1 MGWATF
7 LFVKIVNLYIWR
19 ILFIFVKTFG
29 FFKIMKEDLY
39 SDIRPYND
47 DEIPAALE
55 RIVNDPFFV
64 PAVNFAFPDA
74 DMERIAEVVRTC
86 KTVDQMQERVMFSI
100 IRRIIDATIDNFT
113 SSGVDNIEKGKGYL
127 YISNH
132 RDITLDSF
140 LLQYALY
147 SNGLPTT
154 ATTLGDNLLR
164 SQFVTDICRINRAVR
179 VIRKTDEISPRE
191 FLQNS
196 MHLAEYIR
204 WYISQGKSMW
214 IAQRN
219 GRTKDGIDATDQGVL
234 KMVSLSGPSNFV
246 ENFSELNIAPIAI
259 SYQYEPC
266 DIRKAIETTV
276 NLLGGTYR
284 KSDHEDE
291 NSILYGIRMPK
302 GDVNITICEP
312 ITHEELEECGALPKA
327 EAYKRLKEI
336 IDQRIYK
343 NYKLH
348 DTNYIAYDLLHN
360 SKQYAEFYTPAA
372 VKKFKG
378 RMAYAEARFLEYGLD
393 LKTARKVYLGIY
405 AGPVETKI

>member
-1 MGWATF
+1 
-7 LFVKIVNLYIWR
+7 
-19 ILFIFVKTFG
+19 
-29 FFKIMKEDLY
+29 MKEDLY

-55 RIVNDPFFV
+55 RIVNDPFFI

-74 DMERIAEVVRTC
+74 DMESIAEAVRTC
-86 KTVDQMQERVMFSI
+86 KTVDQMQQRIMFSI
-100 IRRIIDATIDNFT
+100 IQRIIDATIDNFT
-113 SSGVDNIEKGKGYL
+113 SSGVEHITKDKGYL

-140 LLQYALY
+140 LLQYALF

-164 SQFVTDICRINRAVR
+164 TQFVTDICRINRAVR
-179 VIRKTDEISPRE
+179 VIRKTDDISPRE

-246 ENFSELNIAPIAI
+246 ENFSELSIAPIAI

-284 KSDHEDE
+284 KGEHEDE

-312 ITHEELEECGALPKA
+312 ITRAELEECGALPKA

-348 DTNYIAYDLLHN
+348 DTNYIAYDLLHRT
-360 SKQYAEFYTPAA
+360 KEYAEYYTPAA

-405 AGPVETKI
+405 AGPVETKINE

>member
-1 MGWATF
+1 
-7 LFVKIVNLYIWR
+7 
-19 ILFIFVKTFG
+19 
-29 FFKIMKEDLY
+29 MKEDLY

-86 KTVDQMQERVMFSI
+86 KTVDQMQQRVMISI
-100 IRRIIDATIDNFT
+100 IQRIIESTIDTFT
-113 SSGVDNIEKGKGYL
+113 ATGIEGIEKGKGYL

-140 LLQYALY
+140 LLQYALFK
-147 SNGLPTT
+147 NGLPTT

-164 SQFVTDICRINRAVR
+164 TQFVTDICRINRAVR

-191 FLQNS
+191 FLSNS

-234 KMVSLSGPSNFV
+234 KMVSLSGPSDFV

-259 SYQYEPC
+259 SYQFEPC
-266 DIRKAIETTV
+266 DIKKTIETTV
-276 NLLGGTYR
+276 NLMGGTYH
-284 KSDHEDE
+284 KGDHEDE

-312 ITHEELEECGALPKA
+312 ITRAELEECGALPKA
-327 EAYKRLKEI
+327 EAYKHLKEI
-336 IDQRIYK
+336 IDNRIYK

-348 DTNYIAYDLLHN
+348 DTNYIAHDILHRE
-360 SKQYAEFYTPAA
+360 KRYAELYTPAA

-405 AGPVETKI
+405 AGPVDTKISE

>member
-1 MGWATF
+1 
-7 LFVKIVNLYIWR
+7 
-19 ILFIFVKTFG
+19 
-29 FFKIMKEDLY
+29 MKEDLY

-100 IRRIIDATIDNFT
+100 IQRIIDATIDNFT
-113 SSGVDNIEKGKGYL
+113 SSGVEHIEKGKGYL

-132 RDITLDSF
+132 RDIALDSF
-140 LLQYALY
+140 LLQYALF
-147 SNGLPTT
+147 SHGLPTT

-164 SQFVTDICRINRAVR
+164 NQFVTDICRINRAVR

-246 ENFSELNIAPIAI
+246 ENFSELSIAPIAI

-284 KSDHEDE
+284 KGEHEDE

-312 ITHEELEECGALPKA
+312 ITREELEECGALPKA
-327 EAYKRLKEI
+327 EAYRRLKEI

-348 DTNYIAYDLLHN
+348 DTNYIAYDLLHRT
-360 SKQYAEFYTPAA
+360 KEYTEYYTPAA

-405 AGPVETKI
+405 AGPVETKM

>member
-1 MGWATF
+1 
-7 LFVKIVNLYIWR
+7 
-19 ILFIFVKTFG
+19 
-29 FFKIMKEDLY
+29 MKEDLY
-39 SDIRPYND
+39 GDIRPYND

-74 DMERIAEVVRTC
+74 DMERIREVVRTC
-86 KTVDQMQERVMFSI
+86 KTVDEMQQRVMISI
-100 IRRIIDATIDNFT
+100 IKRIIDSTIDTFT
-113 SSGVDNIEKGKGYL
+113 ATGIEYVEKGKGHL

-140 LLQYALY
+140 LLQYALFT
-147 SNGLPTT
+147 NGLPTT

-164 SQFVTDICRINRAVR
+164 TQFVTDICRINRAVR

-196 MHLAEYIR
+196 IHLAEYIR

-234 KMVSLSGPSNFV
+234 KMVGLSGSSDFV

-266 DIRKAIETTV
+266 DIRKTIETTV
-276 NLLGGTYR
+276 QLTGGTYR
-284 KSDHEDE
+284 KSEHEDE

-312 ITHEELEECGALPKA
+312 ITRQELEECGALPKA
-327 EAYKRLKEI
+327 EAYKHLKEI
-336 IDQRIYK
+336 IDNRIYK

-348 DTNYIAYDLLHN
+348 DTNYIAHDLLHR
-360 SKQYAEFYTPAA
+360 SKQYAEHYTPAA

-405 AGPVETKI
+405 AGPVDTKIFE

>member
-1 MGWATF
+1 M
-7 LFVKIVNLYIWR
+7 N
-19 ILFIFVKTFG
+19 
-29 FFKIMKEDLY
+29 EDLY

-64 PAVNFAFPDA
+64 PAVNFAFPEA
-74 DMERIAEVVRTC
+74 EMERITEVVRTC
-86 KTVDQMQERVMFSI
+86 KTADQMQERVMLSI
-100 IRRIIDATIDNFT
+100 IKRIIDSTIDNFT
-113 SSGVDNIEKGKGYL
+113 SSGIEQIDKSKGYL

-132 RDITLDSF
+132 RDITLDSL

-147 SNGLPTT
+147 THGYATT

-164 SQFVTDICRINRAVR
+164 SQFIIDICRINRAVR
-179 VIRKTDEISPRE
+179 VIRKTDDISPRE
-191 FLQNS
+191 FLHNS
-196 MHLAEYIR
+196 QHLAEYIR

-214 IAQRN
+214 ISQRN

-234 KMVSLSGPSNFV
+234 KMLSLSGPSDFV
-246 ENFSELNIAPIAI
+246 ENFSEFGIAPIAI

-266 DIRKAIETTV
+266 DIKKAIETTV
-276 NLLGGTYR
+276 SLMGGTYQ
-284 KSDHEDE
+284 KGKNEDV

-302 GDVNITICEP
+302 GDVNISICEP
-312 ITHEELEECGALPKA
+312 ITREEIEECGKLPKA
-327 EAYKRLKEI
+327 EAYKLLKDI
-336 IDQRIYK
+336 IDKRIYK

-348 DTNYIAYDLLHN
+348 DTNYIAHDILHR
-360 SKQYAEFYTPAA
+360 SKQYADHYTAAA

-393 LKTARKVYLGIY
+393 LRTARKVYLGIY
-405 AGPVETKI
+405 AGPVDTKIE

>member
-1 MGWATF
+1 MTG
-7 LFVKIVNLYIWR
+7 
-19 ILFIFVKTFG
+19 
-29 FFKIMKEDLY
+29 DSY

-74 DMERIAEVVRTC
+74 DMERIREVVRTC

-100 IRRIIDATIDNFT
+100 IRRIIESTIDNFT
-113 SSGVDNIEKGKGYL
+113 STGIENIEKNKGYL

-132 RDITLDSF
+132 RDITLDSL
-140 LLQYALY
+140 LLQYTLFT
-147 SNGLPTT
+147 NGLSTT

-164 SQFVTDICRINRAVR
+164 SQFIIDICRINRAVR
-179 VIRKTDEISPRE
+179 VIRKTDDISPRE

-196 MHLAEYIR
+196 QHLAEYIR

-214 IAQRN
+214 ISQRN
-219 GRTKDGIDATDQGVL
+219 GRTKDGVDATDQGVL
-234 KMVSLSGPSNFV
+234 KMVSLSGPSDFV
-246 ENFSELNIAPIAI
+246 ENFSELSIAPIAI

-266 DIRKAIETTV
+266 DIKKTIETVV
-276 NLLGGTYR
+276 NMTGGTYQ
-284 KSDHEDE
+284 KGKNEDV

-302 GDVNITICEP
+302 GDVNISICEP
-312 ITHEELEECGALPKA
+312 ITREELEECGALPKA
-327 EAYKRLKEI
+327 EAYKLLKEI
-336 IDQRIYK
+336 IDNRIYK

-348 DTNYIAYDLLHN
+348 DTNYIAHDILHR
-360 SKQYAEFYTPAA
+360 SKQYAEYYTPAA

-378 RMAYAEARFLEYGLD
+378 RMAYAEARFMEYGLD

-405 AGPVETKI
+405 AGPVDTKIWQ

>member
-1 MGWATF
+1 MEN
-7 LFVKIVNLYIWR
+7 I
-19 ILFIFVKTFG
+19 
-29 FFKIMKEDLY
+29 KEDLY
-39 SDIRPYND
+39 CDIRPYND

-55 RIVNDPFFV
+55 RIVNDPAFV

-74 DMERIAEVVRTC
+74 DMERIREVVRTC
-86 KTVDQMQERVMFSI
+86 TTVDQLQQRVMFSI
-100 IRRIIDATIDNFT
+100 IQRIIDTTIDNFT
-113 SSGVDNIEKGKGYL
+113 SSGVEHIKKDNGYL

-132 RDITLDSF
+132 RDITLDSY
-140 LLQYALY
+140 LLQYTLFK
-147 SNGLPTT
+147 NGFPTT

-164 SQFVTDICRINRAVR
+164 SQFIIDICRINRAVR
-179 VIRKTDEISPRE
+179 VIRKTDEITPRE

-196 MHLAEYIR
+196 QHLAEYIR

-234 KMVSLSGPSNFV
+234 KMLSLSGEGTFV
-246 ENFSELNIAPIAI
+246 EKFSDLSLTPIAI

-266 DIRKAIETTV
+266 DIKKAIETTV
-276 NLLGGTYR
+276 TLMGGTYQ
-284 KSDHEDE
+284 KGKNEDV

-302 GDVNITICEP
+302 GDVDITICEP
-312 ITHEELEECGALPKA
+312 ITREELEECGALPKA
-327 EAYKRLKEI
+327 EAYKRLKDI
-336 IDQRIYK
+336 VDQRIYK

-348 DTNYIAYDLLHN
+348 DTNYIAHDILHRE
-360 SKQYAEFYTPAA
+360 KRYAEFYTPAA

-393 LKTARKVYLGIY
+393 VKTARKVYLGIY
-405 AGPVETKI
+405 ANPVDTKL

>member
-1 MGWATF
+1 M
-7 LFVKIVNLYIWR
+7 N
-19 ILFIFVKTFG
+19 
-29 FFKIMKEDLY
+29 EDSY

-74 DMERIAEVVRTC
+74 DMERIREAVRTC
-86 KTVDQMQERVMFSI
+86 KTVDEMQERVMFSI
-100 IRRIIDATIDNFT
+100 IKRIIEATIDNFT
-113 SSGVDNIEKGKGYL
+113 STGIEHVEKDKGYL

-132 RDITLDSF
+132 RDITLDSL
-140 LLQYALY
+140 LLQYTLFT
-147 SNGLPTT
+147 NGLSTT

-164 SQFVTDICRINRAVR
+164 SQFIIDICRINRAVR
-179 VIRKTDEISPRE
+179 VIRKTDDISPRE

-196 MHLAEYIR
+196 QHLAEYIR

-214 IAQRN
+214 ISQRN

-234 KMVSLSGPSNFV
+234 KMVSLSGPSDFI

-266 DIRKAIETTV
+266 DIKKTIETVV
-276 NLLGGTYR
+276 NMTGGTYQ
-284 KSDHEDE
+284 KGKNEDV

-302 GDVNITICEP
+302 GDVNISICEP
-312 ITHEELEECGALPKA
+312 ITREELEECGKLPKA
-327 EAYKRLKEI
+327 EAYKLLKEI
-336 IDQRIYK
+336 IDNRIYK

-348 DTNYIAYDLLHN
+348 DTNYIAHDILYR
-360 SKQYAEFYTPAA
+360 SKQYAEYYTPAA

-378 RMAYAEARFLEYGLD
+378 RMAYAEARFMEYGLD

-405 AGPVETKI
+405 AGPVDTKIE

>member
-1 MGWATF
+1 MEN
-7 LFVKIVNLYIWR
+7 I
-19 ILFIFVKTFG
+19 
-29 FFKIMKEDLY
+29 KEDLY

-55 RIVNDPFFV
+55 RIVNDPAFV

-74 DMERIAEVVRTC
+74 DMERISEVVRTC
-86 KTVDQMQERVMFSI
+86 TTVEQLQQRVMISI
-100 IRRIIDATIDNFT
+100 IQRIIETTIDNFT
-113 SSGVDNIEKGKGYL
+113 SSGVEHIEKDKGYL

-132 RDITLDSF
+132 RDITLDSY
-140 LLQYALY
+140 LLQYTLFK
-147 SNGLPTT
+147 SGFPTT

-164 SQFVTDICRINRAVR
+164 SQFIIDICRINRAVR
-179 VIRKTDEISPRE
+179 VIRKTDEITPRE

-196 MHLAEYIR
+196 QHLAEYIR

-219 GRTKDGIDATDQGVL
+219 GRTKDGIDSTDQGVL
-234 KMVSLSGPSNFV
+234 KMLSLSGEGSFV
-246 ENFSELNIAPIAI
+246 EKFSDLSLTPIAI

-266 DIRKAIETTV
+266 DIKKAIETTV
-276 NLLGGTYR
+276 TLMGGTYQ
-284 KSDHEDE
+284 KGKNEDV

-302 GDVNITICEP
+302 GDVDITICEP
-312 ITHEELEECGALPKA
+312 ITREELEECGALPKA
-327 EAYKRLKEI
+327 EAYKRLKDI
-336 IDQRIYK
+336 VDQRIYK

-348 DTNYIAYDLLHN
+348 DTNYIAHDILHRE
-360 SKQYAEFYTPAA
+360 KRYAEFYTPAA

-393 LKTARKVYLGIY
+393 VKTARKVYLGIY
-405 AGPVETKI
+405 ANPVDTKL

>member
-1 MGWATF
+1 
-7 LFVKIVNLYIWR
+7 
-19 ILFIFVKTFG
+19 
-29 FFKIMKEDLY
+29 MKEDLY

-74 DMERIAEVVRTC
+74 DMERITEVVRTC
-86 KTVDQMQERVMFSI
+86 KTVDQLQERVMISI
-100 IRRIIDATIDNFT
+100 IQRIIEATIDNFT
-113 SSGVDNIEKGKGYL
+113 SSGVENIEKGKGYL

-140 LLQYALY
+140 LLQYVLFT
-147 SNGLPTT
+147 NGLPTT

-164 SQFVTDICRINRAVR
+164 NQFVIDICRINRAVR
-179 VIRKTDEISPRE
+179 VIRKTGDISPRE
-191 FLQNS
+191 FLSNS
-196 MHLAEYIR
+196 VHLAEYIR
-204 WYISQGKSMW
+204 WYISKGKSMW

-234 KMVSLSGPSNFV
+234 KMVSLSGPNDFV
-246 ENFSELNIAPIAI
+246 ENFSELSIAPIAI

-276 NLLGGTYR
+276 TMLGGTYQ
-284 KSDHEDE
+284 KGNHEDE

-312 ITHEELEECGALPKA
+312 ITREELEECGALPKA

-348 DTNYIAYDLLHN
+348 DTNYIAHDLLHR
-360 SKQYAEFYTPAA
+360 SKQYSEHYTPAA

>member
-1 MGWATF
+1 ME
-7 LFVKIVNLYIWR
+7 
-19 ILFIFVKTFG
+19 
-29 FFKIMKEDLY
+29 IMQEDLY

-47 DEIPAALE
+47 NEIPAALE
-55 RIVNDPFFV
+55 RIVSDPAFI

-74 DMERIAEVVRTC
+74 DMESIAEVVRTC
-86 KTVDQMQERVMFSI
+86 KTVDQMQERVMLSI
-100 IRRIIDATIDNFT
+100 IKRIIDATIDNFT
-113 SSGVDNIEKGKGYL
+113 ASGIEAIKKDKGYL

-132 RDITLDSF
+132 RDITLDSL
-140 LLQYALY
+140 LLQYTLFTH
-147 SNGLPTT
+147 GLSTT

-164 SQFVTDICRINRAVR
+164 SQFIIDICRINRAVR

-196 MHLAEYIR
+196 QHLAEYIR

-214 IAQRN
+214 ISQRN

-234 KMVSLSGPSNFV
+234 KMVSLSGPSDFV
-246 ENFSELNIAPIAI
+246 ENFSELSIAPIAI

-266 DIRKAIETTV
+266 DIKKTIETTV
-276 NLLGGTYR
+276 NMMGGTYQ
-284 KSDHEDE
+284 KGKNEDV

-312 ITHEELEECGALPKA
+312 ITREELEECGKLPKA
-327 EAYKRLKEI
+327 EAYKMLKDI
-336 IDQRIYK
+336 IDNRIYK

-348 DTNYIAYDLLHN
+348 DTNYIAYDILHR
-360 SKQYAEFYTPAA
+360 SKPSAEYYTPAA

-378 RMAYAEARFLEYGLD
+378 RMAYAEARFMEYGLD

-405 AGPVETKI
+405 AGPVDTKI

>member
-1 MGWATF
+1 
-7 LFVKIVNLYIWR
+7 
-19 ILFIFVKTFG
+19 
-29 FFKIMKEDLY
+29 MKEDLY

-100 IRRIIDATIDNFT
+100 IQRIIEATIDNFT
-113 SSGVDNIEKGKGYL
+113 SSGVEHIEKGKGYL

-132 RDITLDSF
+132 RDIALDSF
-140 LLQYALY
+140 LLQYALF
-147 SNGLPTT
+147 SHGLPTT

-164 SQFVTDICRINRAVR
+164 NQFVTDICRINRAVR

-246 ENFSELNIAPIAI
+246 ENFSELSIAPIAI

-284 KSDHEDE
+284 KGEHEDE

-327 EAYKRLKEI
+327 EAYRRLKEI

-348 DTNYIAYDLLHN
+348 DTNYIAYDLLHRT
-360 SKQYAEFYTPAA
+360 KEYTEHYTPAA

-405 AGPVETKI
+405 AGPVETKM

>member
-1 MGWATF
+1 
-7 LFVKIVNLYIWR
+7 
-19 ILFIFVKTFG
+19 
-29 FFKIMKEDLY
+29 MKEDLY

-74 DMERIAEVVRTC
+74 DMERITEVVRTC
-86 KTVDQMQERVMFSI
+86 KTVDQLQERVMISI
-100 IRRIIDATIDNFT
+100 IQRIIEATIDNFT
-113 SSGVDNIEKGKGYL
+113 SSGVENIEKGKGYL

-140 LLQYALY
+140 LLQYVLFT
-147 SNGLPTT
+147 NGLPTT

-164 SQFVTDICRINRAVR
+164 NQFVTDICRINRAVR
-179 VIRKTDEISPRE
+179 VIRKTGDISPRE
-191 FLQNS
+191 FLSNS

-204 WYISQGKSMW
+204 WYISKGKSMW

-234 KMVSLSGPSNFV
+234 KMVSLSGPNDFV
-246 ENFSELNIAPIAI
+246 ENFSELSIAPIAI

-276 NLLGGTYR
+276 TILGGTYQ
-284 KSDHEDE
+284 KGNHEDE

-312 ITHEELEECGALPKA
+312 ITREELEECGALPKA

-348 DTNYIAYDLLHN
+348 DTNYIAHDLLHR
-360 SKQYAEFYTPAA
+360 SKQYSEHYTPAA

>member
-1 MGWATF
+1 
-7 LFVKIVNLYIWR
+7 
-19 ILFIFVKTFG
+19 
-29 FFKIMKEDLY
+29 MKEDLY

-55 RIVNDPFFV
+55 RIVNDPFFI

-74 DMERIAEVVRTC
+74 DMERIREVVRTC
-86 KTVDQMQERVMFSI
+86 KTVDQMQERVMISI
-100 IRRIIDATIDNFT
+100 IKRIIDATIDNFT
-113 SSGVDNIEKGKGYL
+113 PSGVERVEKGKGYL

-140 LLQYALY
+140 LLQYTLFTH
-147 SNGLPTT
+147 GLPTT

-164 SQFVTDICRINRAVR
+164 SQFIIDICRINRAVR

-214 IAQRN
+214 ISQRN

-234 KMVSLSGPSNFV
+234 KMVGLSGPNDFV

-266 DIRKAIETTV
+266 DIKKAIETTV
-276 NLLGGTYR
+276 SLMGGTYQ
-284 KSDHEDE
+284 KGNNEDV
-291 NSILYGIRMPK
+291 NSILYGIRMP
-302 GDVNITICEP
+302 
-312 ITHEELEECGALPKA
+312 
-327 EAYKRLKEI
+327 
-336 IDQRIYK
+336 
-343 NYKLH
+343 
-348 DTNYIAYDLLHN
+348 
-360 SKQYAEFYTPAA
+360 
-372 VKKFKG
+372 
-378 RMAYAEARFLEYGLD
+378 
-393 LKTARKVYLGIY
+393 
-405 AGPVETKI
+405 

>member
-1 MGWATF
+1 
-7 LFVKIVNLYIWR
+7 
-19 ILFIFVKTFG
+19 
-29 FFKIMKEDLY
+29 MKEDLY

-74 DMERIAEVVRTC
+74 DMERITEVVRTC
-86 KTVDQMQERVMFSI
+86 KTVDQLQERVMISI
-100 IRRIIDATIDNFT
+100 IQRIIEATIDNFT
-113 SSGVDNIEKGKGYL
+113 SSGVENIEKGKGYL

-140 LLQYALY
+140 LLQYVLFT
-147 SNGLPTT
+147 NGLPTT

-164 SQFVTDICRINRAVR
+164 NQFVTDICRINRAVR
-179 VIRKTDEISPRE
+179 VIRKTGDLSPRE
-191 FLQNS
+191 FLSNS
-196 MHLAEYIR
+196 VHLAEYIR
-204 WYISQGKSMW
+204 WYISKGKSMW

-234 KMVSLSGPSNFV
+234 KMVSLSGPNDFV
-246 ENFSELNIAPIAI
+246 ENFSELSIAPIAI

-276 NLLGGTYR
+276 TMLGGTYQ
-284 KSDHEDE
+284 KGNHEDE

-312 ITHEELEECGALPKA
+312 ITREELEECGALPKA

-348 DTNYIAYDLLHN
+348 DTNYIAHDLLHR
-360 SKQYAEFYTPAA
+360 SKQYSEHYTPAA

>member
-1 MGWATF
+1 M
-7 LFVKIVNLYIWR
+7 N
-19 ILFIFVKTFG
+19 
-29 FFKIMKEDLY
+29 EDLY

-64 PAVNFAFPDA
+64 PAVNFAFPEA
-74 DMERIAEVVRTC
+74 NMERIAEVVRTC
-86 KTVDQMQERVMFSI
+86 KTVDQMQERVMLSI
-100 IRRIIDATIDNFT
+100 IKRIIDSTIENFT
-113 SSGVDNIEKGKGYL
+113 SSGIEQIDKNKGYL

-132 RDITLDSF
+132 RDITLDSL
-140 LLQYALY
+140 LLQYALFTHGY
-147 SNGLPTT
+147 ATT

-164 SQFVTDICRINRAVR
+164 SQFIIDICRINRAVR

-196 MHLAEYIR
+196 QHLAEYIR

-214 IAQRN
+214 ISQRN

-234 KMVSLSGPSNFV
+234 KMLSLSGPSDFV
-246 ENFSELNIAPIAI
+246 ESFSEFGIAPIAI

-266 DIRKAIETTV
+266 DIKKAIETTV
-276 NLLGGTYR
+276 NLMGGTYQ
-284 KSDHEDE
+284 KGKNEDV

-302 GDVNITICEP
+302 GDVNISICEP
-312 ITHEELEECGALPKA
+312 ITREEIEECGKLPKA
-327 EAYKRLKEI
+327 EAYKMLKDI
-336 IDQRIYK
+336 IDRRIYK

-348 DTNYIAYDLLHN
+348 DTNYIAHDILHR
-360 SKQYAEFYTPAA
+360 SKQYADHYTPAA

-378 RMAYAEARFLEYGLD
+378 RMAYAEARFMEYGLD

-405 AGPVETKI
+405 AGPVDTKIE

>member
-1 MGWATF
+1 
-7 LFVKIVNLYIWR
+7 
-19 ILFIFVKTFG
+19 
-29 FFKIMKEDLY
+29 MKEDLY
-39 SDIRPYND
+39 GDIRPYND

-74 DMERIAEVVRTC
+74 DMERIREVVCTC
-86 KTVDQMQERVMFSI
+86 KTVEQMQERVMISI
-100 IRRIIDATIDNFT
+100 IQRIIESTINNFT
-113 SSGVDNIEKGKGYL
+113 WEGVDTVERGKGYL

-140 LLQYALY
+140 LLQYTLFK
-147 SNGLPTT
+147 NGLPTT

-164 SQFVTDICRINRAVR
+164 SQFVVDICRINRAVR

-196 MHLAEYIR
+196 QHLAEYIR

-214 IAQRN
+214 ISQRN

-234 KMVSLSGPSNFV
+234 KMVSLSGPSDFV
-246 ENFSELNIAPIAI
+246 ENFSEISIAPIAI

-266 DIRKAIETTV
+266 DVRKAIETTV
-276 NLLGGTYR
+276 TLMGGTYQ
-284 KSDHEDE
+284 KGPHEDE

-302 GDVNITICEP
+302 GDVNITFCEP
-312 ITHEELEECGALPKA
+312 ITRAELEECGALPKA
-327 EAYKRLKEI
+327 EAYKHLKEL
-336 IDQRIYK
+336 IDKRIYK

-348 DTNYIAYDLLHN
+348 DTNYIAHDLLHR
-360 SKQYAEFYTPAA
+360 SKQYAEHYTPAA
-372 VKKFKG
+372 VKAFKG

-405 AGPVETKI
+405 AGPVDTKIFE

>member
-1 MGWATF
+1 
-7 LFVKIVNLYIWR
+7 
-19 ILFIFVKTFG
+19 
-29 FFKIMKEDLY
+29 MKEDLY

-100 IRRIIDATIDNFT
+100 IKRIIEATIDNFT
-113 SSGVDNIEKGKGYL
+113 ASGVEHIEKGKGYL

-132 RDITLDSF
+132 RDIALDSF
-140 LLQYALY
+140 LLQYALF

-164 SQFVTDICRINRAVR
+164 NQFVTDICRINRAVR

-191 FLQNS
+191 FLSNS

-234 KMVSLSGPSNFV
+234 KMVSLSGPSDFV
-246 ENFSELNIAPIAI
+246 ENFSELSIAPIAI

-284 KSDHEDE
+284 KGEHEDE

-312 ITHEELEECGALPKA
+312 ITREELEECGALPKA

-343 NYKLH
+343 NYKLY
-348 DTNYIAYDLLHN
+348 DTNYIAYDLLHRT
-360 SKQYAEFYTPAA
+360 KEYAEHYTPAA

>member
-1 MGWATF
+1 MTA
-7 LFVKIVNLYIWR
+7 VNLAIR
-19 ILFIFVKTFG
+19 GILLIFVKRFSVLNTMQG
-29 FFKIMKEDLY
+29 DLY

-64 PAVNFAFPDA
+64 PAVNFAFPEA

-86 KTVDQMQERVMFSI
+86 KTVDQMQERVMLSI
-100 IRRIIDATIDNFT
+100 IKRIIDATIDNFT
-113 SSGVDNIEKGKGYL
+113 SSGIEGIEKDKGYL

-132 RDITLDSF
+132 RDITLDSL
-140 LLQYALY
+140 LLQYTLFTH
-147 SNGLPTT
+147 GLSTT

-164 SQFVTDICRINRAVR
+164 SQFIIDICRINRAVR
-179 VIRKTDEISPRE
+179 VIRKTDDISPRE

-196 MHLAEYIR
+196 QHLAEYIR

-214 IAQRN
+214 ISQRN

-234 KMVSLSGPSNFV
+234 KMVSLSGPSDFV
-246 ENFSELNIAPIAI
+246 ENFSELSIAPIAI

-266 DIRKAIETTV
+266 DIKKAIETTV
-276 NLLGGTYR
+276 NLMGGSYQ
-284 KSDHEDE
+284 KGKNEDV

-312 ITHEELEECGALPKA
+312 ITREELEECGKLPKA
-327 EAYKRLKEI
+327 EAYKMLKEI
-336 IDQRIYK
+336 IDNRIYK

-348 DTNYIAYDLLHN
+348 DTNYIAHDILHR
-360 SKQYAEFYTPAA
+360 SKQYSEHYTPAA

-378 RMAYAEARFLEYGLD
+378 RMAYAEARFMEYGLD

-405 AGPVETKI
+405 AGPVDTKI

>member
-1 MGWATF
+1 M
-7 LFVKIVNLYIWR
+7 N
-19 ILFIFVKTFG
+19 
-29 FFKIMKEDLY
+29 EDLY

-64 PAVNFAFPDA
+64 PAVNFAFPEA

-86 KTVDQMQERVMFSI
+86 KTVDQMQERVMLSI
-100 IRRIIDATIDNFT
+100 IKRIIDSTIENFT
-113 SSGVDNIEKGKGYL
+113 SSGIEQIDKNKGYL

-132 RDITLDSF
+132 RDITLDSL
-140 LLQYALY
+140 LLQYALFTHGY
-147 SNGLPTT
+147 ATT

-164 SQFVTDICRINRAVR
+164 SQFIIDICRINRAVR

-196 MHLAEYIR
+196 QHLAEYIR

-214 IAQRN
+214 ISQRN

-234 KMVSLSGPSNFV
+234 KMLSLSGPSDFV
-246 ENFSELNIAPIAI
+246 ESFSEFGIAPIAI

-266 DIRKAIETTV
+266 DIKKAIETTV
-276 NLLGGTYR
+276 NLMGGTYQ
-284 KSDHEDE
+284 KGKNEDV

-302 GDVNITICEP
+302 GDVNISICEP
-312 ITHEELEECGALPKA
+312 ITREEIEECGKLPKA
-327 EAYKRLKEI
+327 EAYKMLKDI
-336 IDQRIYK
+336 IDRRIYK

-348 DTNYIAYDLLHN
+348 DTNYIAHDILHR
-360 SKQYAEFYTPAA
+360 SKQYADHYTPAA

-378 RMAYAEARFLEYGLD
+378 RMAYAEARFMEYGLD
-393 LKTARKVYLGIY
+393 IKTARKVYLGIY
-405 AGPVETKI
+405 AGPVDTKI

>member
-1 MGWATF
+1 
-7 LFVKIVNLYIWR
+7 
-19 ILFIFVKTFG
+19 
-29 FFKIMKEDLY
+29 MKEDLY

-100 IRRIIDATIDNFT
+100 IKRIIEATIDNFT
-113 SSGVDNIEKGKGYL
+113 ASGVEHIEKGKGYL

-132 RDITLDSF
+132 RDIALDSF
-140 LLQYALY
+140 LLQYALF

-164 SQFVTDICRINRAVR
+164 NQFVTDICRINRAVR

-191 FLQNS
+191 FLSNS

-234 KMVSLSGPSNFV
+234 KMVSLSGPSDFV
-246 ENFSELNIAPIAI
+246 ENFSELSIAPIAI

-284 KSDHEDE
+284 KGEHEDE

-312 ITHEELEECGALPKA
+312 ITREELEECGALPKA

-348 DTNYIAYDLLHN
+348 DTNYIAYDLLHRT
-360 SKQYAEFYTPAA
+360 KEYAEHYTPAA

>member
-1 MGWATF
+1 
-7 LFVKIVNLYIWR
+7 
-19 ILFIFVKTFG
+19 
-29 FFKIMKEDLY
+29 MKEDLY

-100 IRRIIDATIDNFT
+100 IKRIIEATIDNFT
-113 SSGVDNIEKGKGYL
+113 ASGVEHIEKGKGYL

-132 RDITLDSF
+132 RDIALDSF
-140 LLQYALY
+140 LLQYALF

-164 SQFVTDICRINRAVR
+164 NQFVTDICRINRAVR

-191 FLQNS
+191 FLSNS

-234 KMVSLSGPSNFV
+234 KMVSLSGPSDFV
-246 ENFSELNIAPIAI
+246 ENFSELSIAPIAI

-284 KSDHEDE
+284 KGEHEDE

-312 ITHEELEECGALPKA
+312 ITREELEECGALPKA

-348 DTNYIAYDLLHN
+348 DTNYIAYDLLHRT
-360 SKQYAEFYTPAA
+360 KEYAEHYTPAA
-372 VKKFKG
+372 VKKFMG
-378 RMAYAEARFLEYGLD
+378 RLAYAEARFLEYGLD

>member
-1 MGWATF
+1 
-7 LFVKIVNLYIWR
+7 
-19 ILFIFVKTFG
+19 
-29 FFKIMKEDLY
+29 MKEDLY

-55 RIVNDPFFV
+55 RIVNDPFFI

-74 DMERIAEVVRTC
+74 DMERIREVVRTC
-86 KTVDQMQERVMFSI
+86 KTVDQMQERVMISI
-100 IRRIIDATIDNFT
+100 IKRIIDATIDNFT
-113 SSGVDNIEKGKGYL
+113 PSGVERVEKGKGYL

-140 LLQYALY
+140 LLQYTLFTH
-147 SNGLPTT
+147 GLPTT

-164 SQFVTDICRINRAVR
+164 SQFIIDICRINRAVR

-214 IAQRN
+214 ISQRN

-234 KMVSLSGPSNFV
+234 KMVGLSGPNDFV

-266 DIRKAIETTV
+266 DIKKAIETTV
-276 NLLGGTYR
+276 SLMGGTYQ
-284 KSDHEDE
+284 KGNNEDV

-312 ITHEELEECGALPKA
+312 ITREELEQCRTMTKA
-327 EAYKRLKEI
+327 EAYKHLKELV
-336 IDQRIYK
+336 DQRIYK
-343 NYKLH
+343 HYKLH
-348 DTNYIAYDLLHN
+348 DTNYIAHDILHRE
-360 SKQYAEFYTPAA
+360 KRYAEFYTPAA

-393 LKTARKVYLGIY
+393 VKTARKVYLGIY
-405 AGPVETKI
+405 ANPVDTKL

>member
-1 MGWATF
+1 M
-7 LFVKIVNLYIWR
+7 N
-19 ILFIFVKTFG
+19 
-29 FFKIMKEDLY
+29 EDSY

-74 DMERIAEVVRTC
+74 DMERIREVVRTC

-100 IRRIIDATIDNFT
+100 IKRIIEATIDNFT
-113 SSGVDNIEKGKGYL
+113 STGIERVEKDKGYL

-132 RDITLDSF
+132 RDITLDSL
-140 LLQYALY
+140 LLQYTLFT
-147 SNGLPTT
+147 NGLSTT

-164 SQFVTDICRINRAVR
+164 SQFIIDICRINRAVR
-179 VIRKTDEISPRE
+179 VIRKTDDISPRE

-196 MHLAEYIR
+196 QHLAEYIR

-214 IAQRN
+214 ISQRN

-234 KMVSLSGPSNFV
+234 KMVSLSGPSDFI

-266 DIRKAIETTV
+266 DIKKAIETVV
-276 NLLGGTYR
+276 NMTGGTYQ
-284 KSDHEDE
+284 KGKNEDV

-302 GDVNITICEP
+302 GDVNISICEP
-312 ITHEELEECGALPKA
+312 ITREELEECGKLPKA
-327 EAYKRLKEI
+327 EAYKLLKEI
-336 IDQRIYK
+336 IDNRIYK

-348 DTNYIAYDLLHN
+348 DTNYIAHDILHR
-360 SKQYAEFYTPAA
+360 SKQYAEYYTPAA

-378 RMAYAEARFLEYGLD
+378 RMAYAEARFMEYGLD

-405 AGPVETKI
+405 AGPVDTKIE

>member
-1 MGWATF
+1 
-7 LFVKIVNLYIWR
+7 
-19 ILFIFVKTFG
+19 
-29 FFKIMKEDLY
+29 MKEDLY

-86 KTVDQMQERVMFSI
+86 KTVDQLQERVMISI
-100 IRRIIDATIDNFT
+100 IQRIIEATIDNFT
-113 SSGVDNIEKGKGYL
+113 SSGVENIEKGKGYL

-140 LLQYALY
+140 LLQYVLFT
-147 SNGLPTT
+147 NGLPTT

-164 SQFVTDICRINRAVR
+164 NQFVIDICRINRAVR
-179 VIRKTDEISPRE
+179 VIRKTGDISPRE
-191 FLQNS
+191 FLSNS

-204 WYISQGKSMW
+204 WYISKGKSMW

-234 KMVSLSGPSNFV
+234 KMVSLSGPNDFV
-246 ENFSELNIAPIAI
+246 ENFSELSIAPIAI

-276 NLLGGTYR
+276 TMLGGTY
-284 KSDHEDE
+284 KKGNHEDE

-312 ITHEELEECGALPKA
+312 ITREELEECGALPKA

-348 DTNYIAYDLLHN
+348 DTNYIAHDLLHR
-360 SKQYAEFYTPAA
+360 SKQYSEHYTPAA

>member
-1 MGWATF
+1 MTA
-7 LFVKIVNLYIWR
+7 VNLAIR
-19 ILFIFVKTFG
+19 GILLIFVKRFSVLNTMQG
-29 FFKIMKEDLY
+29 DLY

-64 PAVNFAFPDA
+64 PAVNFAFPEA

-86 KTVDQMQERVMFSI
+86 KTVDQMQERVMLSI
-100 IRRIIDATIDNFT
+100 IKRIIDATIDNFT
-113 SSGVDNIEKGKGYL
+113 SSGIEGIEKDKGYL

-132 RDITLDSF
+132 RDITLDSL
-140 LLQYALY
+140 LLQYTLFTH
-147 SNGLPTT
+147 GLSTT

-164 SQFVTDICRINRAVR
+164 SQFIIDICRINRAVR
-179 VIRKTDEISPRE
+179 VIRKTDDISPRE

-196 MHLAEYIR
+196 QHLAEYIR

-214 IAQRN
+214 ISQRN

-234 KMVSLSGPSNFV
+234 KMVSLSGPSDFV
-246 ENFSELNIAPIAI
+246 ENFSELSIAPIAI

-266 DIRKAIETTV
+266 DIKKAIETTV
-276 NLLGGTYR
+276 NLMGGSYQ
-284 KSDHEDE
+284 KGKNEDV

-312 ITHEELEECGALPKA
+312 ITREELEECGKLPKA
-327 EAYKRLKEI
+327 EAYKMLKEI
-336 IDQRIYK
+336 IDNRIYK

-348 DTNYIAYDLLHN
+348 DTNYIAHDILHR
-360 SKQYAEFYTPAA
+360 SKQYSEHYTPAA

-378 RMAYAEARFLEYGLD
+378 RMAYAEARFMEYGLD
-393 LKTARKVYLGIY
+393 IKTARKVYLGIY
-405 AGPVETKI
+405 AGPVDTKI

>member
-1 MGWATF
+1 MNTMQG
-7 LFVKIVNLYIWR
+7 
-19 ILFIFVKTFG
+19 
-29 FFKIMKEDLY
+29 DLY

-64 PAVNFAFPDA
+64 PAVNFAFPEA

-86 KTVDQMQERVMFSI
+86 KTVDQMQERVMLSI
-100 IRRIIDATIDNFT
+100 IKRIIDATIDNFT
-113 SSGVDNIEKGKGYL
+113 SSGIEGIEKNKGYL

-132 RDITLDSF
+132 RDITLDSL
-140 LLQYALY
+140 LLQYTLFTH
-147 SNGLPTT
+147 GLSTT

-164 SQFVTDICRINRAVR
+164 SQFIIDICRINRAVR
-179 VIRKTDEISPRE
+179 VIRKTDDISPRE

-196 MHLAEYIR
+196 QHLAEYIR

-214 IAQRN
+214 ISQRN

-234 KMVSLSGPSNFV
+234 KMVSLSGPSDFV
-246 ENFSELNIAPIAI
+246 ENFSELSIAPIAI

-266 DIRKAIETTV
+266 DIKKAIETTV
-276 NLLGGTYR
+276 NLMGGSYQ
-284 KSDHEDE
+284 KGKNEDV
-291 NSILYGIRMPK
+291 NSILYGIRLPK

-312 ITHEELEECGALPKA
+312 ITREELEECGKLPKA
-327 EAYKRLKEI
+327 EAYKMLKEI
-336 IDQRIYK
+336 IDNRIYK

-348 DTNYIAYDLLHN
+348 DTNYIAHDILHR
-360 SKQYAEFYTPAA
+360 SKQYSEHYTPAA

-378 RMAYAEARFLEYGLD
+378 RMAYAEARFMEYGLD
-393 LKTARKVYLGIY
+393 IKTARKVYLGIY
-405 AGPVETKI
+405 AGPVDTKI

>member
-1 MGWATF
+1 MD
-7 LFVKIVNLYIWR
+7 
-19 ILFIFVKTFG
+19 
-29 FFKIMKEDLY
+29 IMQEDLY

-47 DEIPAALE
+47 NEIPAALE
-55 RIVNDPFFV
+55 RIVSDPAFI

-74 DMERIAEVVRTC
+74 DMESIAEVVRTC
-86 KTVDQMQERVMFSI
+86 KTVDQMQERVMLSI
-100 IRRIIDATIDNFT
+100 IKRIIDATIDNFT
-113 SSGVDNIEKGKGYL
+113 ASGIEAIKKDKGYL

-132 RDITLDSF
+132 RDITLDSL
-140 LLQYALY
+140 LLQYTLFTH
-147 SNGLPTT
+147 GLSTT

-164 SQFVTDICRINRAVR
+164 SQFIIDICRINRAVR

-196 MHLAEYIR
+196 QHLAEYIR

-214 IAQRN
+214 ISQRN

-234 KMVSLSGPSNFV
+234 KMVSLSGPSDFV
-246 ENFSELNIAPIAI
+246 ENFSELSIAPIAI

-266 DIRKAIETTV
+266 DIKKTIETTV
-276 NLLGGTYR
+276 NMMGGTYQ
-284 KSDHEDE
+284 KGKNEDV

-312 ITHEELEECGALPKA
+312 ITREELEECGKLPKA
-327 EAYKRLKEI
+327 EAYKMLKDI
-336 IDQRIYK
+336 IDNRIYK

-348 DTNYIAYDLLHN
+348 DTNYIAYDILHR
-360 SKQYAEFYTPAA
+360 SKQYAEYYTPAA

-378 RMAYAEARFLEYGLD
+378 RMAYAEARFMEYGLD

-405 AGPVETKI
+405 AGPVDTKI

>member
-1 MGWATF
+1 M
-7 LFVKIVNLYIWR
+7 N
-19 ILFIFVKTFG
+19 
-29 FFKIMKEDLY
+29 EDSY

-74 DMERIAEVVRTC
+74 DMERIREVVRTC

-100 IRRIIDATIDNFT
+100 IKRIIEATIDNFT
-113 SSGVDNIEKGKGYL
+113 STGIERVEKDKGYL

-132 RDITLDSF
+132 RDITLDSL
-140 LLQYALY
+140 LLQYTLFT
-147 SNGLPTT
+147 NGLSTT

-164 SQFVTDICRINRAVR
+164 SQFIIDICRINRAVR
-179 VIRKTDEISPRE
+179 VIRKTDDISPRE

-196 MHLAEYIR
+196 QHLAEYIR

-214 IAQRN
+214 ISQRN

-234 KMVSLSGPSNFV
+234 KMVSLSGPSDFI

-266 DIRKAIETTV
+266 DIKKTIETVV
-276 NLLGGTYR
+276 NMTGGTYQ
-284 KSDHEDE
+284 KGKNEDV

-302 GDVNITICEP
+302 GDVNISICEP
-312 ITHEELEECGALPKA
+312 ITREELEECGKLPKA
-327 EAYKRLKEI
+327 EAYKLLKEI
-336 IDQRIYK
+336 IDNRIYK

-348 DTNYIAYDLLHN
+348 DTNYIAYDILHR
-360 SKQYAEFYTPAA
+360 SKQYAEYYTPAA

-378 RMAYAEARFLEYGLD
+378 RMAYAEARFMEYGLD

-405 AGPVETKI
+405 AGPVDTKIE